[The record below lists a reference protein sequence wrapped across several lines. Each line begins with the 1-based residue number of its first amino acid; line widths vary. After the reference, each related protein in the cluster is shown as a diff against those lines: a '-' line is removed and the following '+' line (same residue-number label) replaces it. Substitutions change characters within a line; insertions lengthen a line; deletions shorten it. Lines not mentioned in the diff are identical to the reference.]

1 MTKDTQKYFEEL
13 KAHLPMVK
21 DPTVI
26 ILRGHLLIE
35 DLLDRLISANLRN
48 THAIQNARLTFFQKL
63 CLAQGIIGS
72 SNEDGKWKAIKELNK
87 LRNMIS
93 HNLPDETMAKSL
105 DPVLDAFF
113 PGKVSDIPND
123 IHSKSKA
130 LRRGIIFECAMLV
143 GQIEEMEYRKRAS
156 NQSVHRIAD
165 KSGSR

>member
-1 MTKDTQKYFEEL
+1 MTQDTHRYFEEL

-35 DLLDRLISANLRN
+35 DLLDRLIAANLKN
-48 THAIQNARLTFFQKL
+48 AHFIQDARLTFFQKL
-63 CLAQGIIGS
+63 CLAKGIVGS
-72 SNEDGKWKAIKELNK
+72 SNEDSTWKSVEELNK

-93 HNLPDETMAKSL
+93 HNLPDETMCKKL
-105 DPVLDAFF
+105 DPVLRAFF
-113 PGKVSDIPND
+113 PGEFADIPNE

-130 LRRGIIFECAMLV
+130 LRKGIIFECAMLS
-143 GQIEEMEYRKRAS
+143 GRIEEMEYRKRTS
-156 NQSVHRIAD
+156 NPTVHRIAN